1 MATQADIAQA
11 LQAQGV
17 SVFGLK
23 VDTQGGVTNVSGTV
37 QNAED
42 KQKAERAIAALGN
55 TVHGHIELQV
65 PVGQTGGAAER
76 RYTVKSGDTLSK
88 IAKEMYGDAG
98 KWHAIHAANKD
109 LIPNPDLIHP
119 GQSLVIPQS

>member
-23 VDTQGGVTNVSGTV
+23 VDTQGDITNVSGTV
-37 QNAED
+37 QNADD

-55 TVHGHIELQV
+55 TVRSHIELQV
-65 PVGQTGGAAER
+65 PVGGSGTGER

-88 IAKEMYGDAG
+88 IAKEMYGDAS
-98 KWHAIHAANKD
+98 KWHAIHAANRD

-119 GQSLVIPQS
+119 GQSLVIPQG